1 MVIERVPMLGAMTR
15 LVIGLATMVCLL
27 AACSSPSDGGGDGPA
42 GGDARAAKQEMDSLA
57 EELLPDLAPVLGGEV
72 TRMEAGFVERGGFGL
87 WDYRARTQVVR
98 PAPAEE
104 SLAEVQRVLEAHGLA
119 VEAPGKTSD
128 VTGTVGNVRVSV
140 AWTAGDAVDVAELSM
155 NTLEPAS
162 GDDDYA
168 ADAAPTDYAAYLR

>member
-1 MVIERVPMLGAMTR
+1 MLGAMTR
-15 LVIGLATMVCLL
+15 LVIGLAAMVCLL
-27 AACSSPSDGGGDGPA
+27 AACSSSPDDGDAGQA
-42 GGDARAAKQEMDSLA
+42 GGDARAAQKEMDSLA

-72 TRMEAGFVERGGFGL
+72 AGLEAGFVERGGFGL
-87 WDYRARTQVVR
+87 WDYRARAQVVR

-104 SLAEVQRVLEAHGLA
+104 SVGEVERVLEEHGLA
-119 VEAPGKTSD
+119 VESPGKTSD

-140 AWTAGDAVDVAELSM
+140 SWTAGDAVDVAELSM

-168 ADAAPTDYAAYLR
+168 AEAEPTDYAPYLR